1 MPKYIRRVGA
11 PIVLAAFTA
20 FAACRSDAKKGPDS
34 VALSTD
40 STLNRD
46 LALAGRDSAAQPQLK
61 DVPATTPEAPAPA
74 ATKSTT
80 PARRT
85 PPKPA
90 PRNEPKTAPKTAPA
104 ATPPAPVTTAS
115 GNTVTTNP
123 KTGTASE
130 AGGGAVGMIPAGT
143 TLNTNAS
150 SKVCTGTNQ
159 VGDHVTATV
168 ENSVTGS
175 NGATIPAGATVN
187 MTVTQLKRSENA
199 NDPIVMEFAV
209 NSISFG
215 GHTYPIE
222 ATVQS
227 ASITRVKDQ
236 PGDKTAQKVA
246 IGAAV
251 GAIAGRI
258 IGKSTKGTI
267 VGGAAGAAAGA
278 AAAAATTNYQGCI
291 DAGGAIVLKL
301 TSPATVKA

>member
-34 VALSTD
+34 TALGTD

-46 LALAGRDSAAQPQLK
+46 LALAGRDTAAQPALK
-61 DVPATTPEAPAPA
+61 DVPAEAPPPSEAAAKKTPSPERRSPPKIETKTQPKAVPA
-74 ATKSTT
+74 A
-80 PARRT
+80 
-85 PPKPA
+85 PPK
-90 PRNEPKTAPKTAPA
+90 
-104 ATPPAPVTTAS
+104 PVTTAS

-123 KTGTASE
+123 TTGNAAAS
-130 AGGGAVGMIPAGT
+130 GGGAVGMIPAGT
-143 TLNTNAS
+143 TLNANAS

-159 VGDHVTATV
+159 VGDHVTATL
-168 ENSVTGS
+168 ESSVSGS
-175 NGATIPAGATVN
+175 NGATIPAGATIN
-187 MTVTQLKRSENA
+187 MTVTQLKRSENV

-209 NSISFG
+209 NSVTFG
-215 GHTYPIE
+215 GKTYPIE
-222 ATVQS
+222 ASVQS
-227 ASITRVKDQ
+227 APITRVKDQ

-258 IGKSTKGTI
+258 IGKSTKGTVI
-267 VGGAAGAAAGA
+267 GGAAGAAAGA

-291 DAGGAIVLKL
+291 DSGAPMVFKL
-301 TSPATVKA
+301 TAPATVKA

>member
-34 VALSTD
+34 AALGTD

-46 LALAGRDSAAQPQLK
+46 LALAGRDSAAQPALK
-61 DVPATTPEAPAPA
+61 DVPVEAPPA
-74 ATKSTT
+74 ATPAGTKKT
-80 PARRT
+80 PTPERRS
-85 PPKPA
+85 PPKTQTKTQPKAVPA
-90 PRNEPKTAPKTAPA
+90 S
-104 ATPPAPVTTAS
+104 TPPAPVTTAS

-123 KTGTASE
+123 TTGNAATT
-130 AGGGAVGMIPAGT
+130 GGGAVGVIAAGT
-143 TLNTNAS
+143 TLNANAS

-159 VGDHVTATV
+159 VGDHVTATL
-168 ENSVTGS
+168 ENSVAGS

-209 NSISFG
+209 NSVTFG

-222 ATVQS
+222 ASVQS

-258 IGKSTKGTI
+258 IGKSTKGTVI
-267 VGGAAGAAAGA
+267 GGAAGAAAGA

-291 DAGGAIVLKL
+291 DSGAPIVLKL
-301 TSPATVKA
+301 TAPATVKA

>member
-20 FAACRSDAKKGPDS
+20 FAACSKDAKKGPDS
-34 VALSTD
+34 GALGTD
-40 STLNRD
+40 TTLNRD
-46 LALAGRDSAAQPQLK
+46 LALAGRDSAAQPALK
-61 DVPATTPEAPAPA
+61 DVPASTPATPAVEAPPKRVTKPEPRAPKTTPRP
-74 ATKSTT
+74 TT
-80 PARRT
+80 
-85 PPKPA
+85 
-90 PRNEPKTAPKTAPA
+90 KTAPA
-104 ATPPAPVTTAS
+104 TSTPPAAVTTAS

-123 KTGTASE
+123 TTGGSAATS
-130 AGGGAVGMIPAGT
+130 GGGAVGMIPAGT

-168 ENSVTGS
+168 ENSVSGS
-175 NGATIPAGATVN
+175 NGAAIPAGATVN

-209 NSISFG
+209 NSVTFG

-246 IGAAV
+246 IGAVA

-258 IGKSTKGTI
+258 IGKGTKGTVI
-267 VGGAAGAAAGA
+267 GGAAGAAAGA
-278 AAAAATTNYQGCI
+278 AAAAATANYQGCI
-291 DAGGAIVLKL
+291 DSGGSIVLKL
-301 TSPATVKA
+301 TAPATIKA